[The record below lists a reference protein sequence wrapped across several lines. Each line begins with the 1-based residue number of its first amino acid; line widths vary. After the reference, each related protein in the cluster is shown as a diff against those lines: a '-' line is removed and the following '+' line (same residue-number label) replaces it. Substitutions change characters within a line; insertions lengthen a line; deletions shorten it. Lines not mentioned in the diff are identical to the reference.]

1 MPDML
6 FSVPLPFDYGA
17 TFLWGISGAIVGAR
31 RGYDIS
37 GVAAIALISSTGGG
51 LLRDG
56 IFLQNGPP
64 ALLQDPI
71 YLIIVATA
79 ALLVLILG
87 TRTREFQYNRFF
99 SSTVQYVDA
108 LGMGA
113 YAVVGMQLAIDSG
126 IGVPGVVLI
135 GIINGVG
142 GGILRDL
149 VMREEPQ
156 AFKPGT
162 LTVLAVFLSCLLFV
176 ALEKVFSYSAYQ
188 AAWPSI
194 VMAFVIRLLSV
205 RYNVRTRPLH
215 GFFPQVKEK

>member
-1 MPDML
+1 MPNRV
-6 FSVPLPFDYGA
+6 FTVPLPFDYGA

-56 IFLQNGPP
+56 IFLPNGPP
-64 ALLQDPI
+64 ALLQDPY
-71 YLIIVATA
+71 YLIIVAVA

-87 TRTREFQYNRFF
+87 SRTREFQYYRFF
-99 SSTVQYVDA
+99 SNTVHYVDA

-126 IGVPGVVLI
+126 IRLPGVVLI

-149 VMREEPQ
+149 VMREEPE

-162 LTVLAVFLSCLLFV
+162 LTVMAVLLSCLLFIT
-176 ALEKVFSYSAYQ
+176 LEKGFGYSAYE
-188 AAWPSI
+188 AAWPTI
-194 VMAFVIRLLSV
+194 IMAFVIRLASV

-215 GFFPQVKEK
+215 GFFPRNKDT